1 MALNPQII
9 GKDMP
14 HGFAGCYARQPDMI
28 VETRPAGGSTPIL
41 FGTALKYGTKVGDIT
56 PVIPM
61 GAGSTAAQFAGVAG
75 FEIKSAVAWPTQD
88 GQYAVGEPVSVF
100 QRGSINVKCTG
111 GTPALGGAV
120 YILVAESEQGDLT
133 NAAVGDF
140 VASADSTTSSNT
152 VQLTNCQCGGPA
164 DANGI
169 AELVILT
176 SANA

>member
-1 MALNPQII
+1 MGLNPQVI
-9 GKDMP
+9 GKEMP

-28 VETRPAGGSTPIL
+28 VETRPAGGSTPIP
-41 FGTALKYGTKVGDIT
+41 FGTPLVYGTAPTV
-56 PVIPM
+56 VAA
-61 GAGSTAAQFAGVAG
+61 GAGFTAAKFAGVAG
-75 FEIKSAVAWPTQD
+75 FEIKSALTYLEQQA

-120 YILVAESEQGDLT
+120 YVLAAKSAQGDLA

-140 VASADSTTSSNT
+140 VASADSTTAANT
-152 VQLTNCQCGGPA
+152 VQLTNCQWGGPA

-176 SANA
+176 KLNA

>member
-28 VETRPAGGSTPIL
+28 VETRPAGGSTPIP
-41 FGTALKYGTKVGDIT
+41 FGTPLVYGTAPTV
-56 PVIPM
+56 VAA
-61 GAGSTAAQFAGVAG
+61 GAGFTAAKFAGVAG
-75 FEIKSAVAWPTQD
+75 FEIKSALTYLEQQA

-100 QRGSINVKCTG
+100 QRGSINVKAY
-111 GTPALGGAV
+111 GTPALGGTV
-120 YILVAESEQGDLT
+120 YVRTVVSDGAYTSEPVGAFTATNESGKTVA
-133 NAAVGDF
+133 
-140 VASADSTTSSNT
+140 
-152 VQLTNCQCGGPA
+152 LTNCQWGGPA

-176 SANA
+176 KQNA

>member
-1 MALNPQII
+1 MGLNPQVI
-9 GKDMP
+9 GKEMP

-28 VETRPAGGSTPIL
+28 VETRPAGGSNPIP
-41 FGTALKYGTKVGDIT
+41 FGTPLVYGTAPTV
-56 PVIPM
+56 VAA
-61 GAGSTAAQFAGVAG
+61 GAGFTAAKFAGVAG
-75 FEIKSAVAWPTQD
+75 CEIKSALTYLDQSQ

-100 QRGSINVKCTG
+100 QRGSINVKAY

-120 YILVAESEQGDLT
+120 YILVAESAQGDLS

-140 VASADSTTSSNT
+140 VASKDSTTAANT
-152 VQLTNCQCGGPA
+152 VQLTNCQWGGPA

-176 SANA
+176 KLNA

>member
-1 MALNPQII
+1 MPLNPQLI

-28 VETRPAGGSTPIL
+28 VETRPAGGSNPIP
-41 FGTALKYGTKVGDIT
+41 FGTPLVYGTAPTV
-56 PVIPM
+56 VAA
-61 GAGSTAAQFAGVAG
+61 GAGFTAAKFAGVAG
-75 FEIKSAVAWPTQD
+75 FEIKSALTYLEQQA

-111 GTPALGGAV
+111 GTPAVGGVV
-120 YILVAESEQGDLT
+120 YILVAESEQGDLS

-140 VASADSTTSSNT
+140 VASKDSTTAANT
-152 VQLTNCQCGGPA
+152 VQLTNCQWGGPA

-176 SANA
+176 KLNA

>member
-1 MALNPQII
+1 MAGLNPQVF

-14 HGFAGCYARQPDMI
+14 HGFAGMYARQPDMI
-28 VETRPAGGSTPIL
+28 VETRPAGGAANIP
-41 FGTALKYGTKVGDIT
+41 FGAPLIYDSSKNVVQAGTGFTA
-56 PVIPM
+56 
-61 GAGSTAAQFAGVAG
+61 TAFAGVAG
-75 FEIKSAVAWPTQD
+75 SEIKSALTYLDQQA
-88 GQYAVGEPVSVF
+88 GQYAPGEAVSVF

-140 VASADSTTSSNT
+140 VASNDTTTSSNT
-152 VQLTNCQCGGPA
+152 VQLTNCQWGGPA

-176 SANA
+176 KLNA

>member
-41 FGTALKYGTKVGDIT
+41 FGTPLVYGTAPTV
-56 PVIPM
+56 VAA
-61 GAGSTAAQFAGVAG
+61 GAGFTAAKFAGVAG
-75 FEIKSAVAWPTQD
+75 FEIKSAVTWPTQD

-152 VQLTNCQCGGPA
+152 VQLTNCQWGGPA

-176 SANA
+176 RANA

>member
-28 VETRPAGGSTPIL
+28 VETRPAGGSAPIP
-41 FGTALKYGTKVGDIT
+41 FGTPLVYGTAPAV
-56 PVIPM
+56 VAA
-61 GAGSTAAQFAGVAG
+61 GAGFTAAKFAGVAG
-75 FEIKSAVAWPTQD
+75 FEIKSAVTWPTQD

-111 GTPALGGAV
+111 GTPALGGTV
-120 YILVAESEQGDLT
+120 YVRTVVSDGAYTSEPVGAFTATNESGKTVA
-133 NAAVGDF
+133 
-140 VASADSTTSSNT
+140 
-152 VQLTNCQCGGPA
+152 LTNCQWGGPA

-176 SANA
+176 RANA

>member
-1 MALNPQII
+1 MAALNPQLI

-28 VETRPAGGSTPIL
+28 VETRPAGGSTPIPYGTPL
-41 FGTALKYGTKVGDIT
+41 VYGTAPAV
-56 PVIPM
+56 VAA
-61 GAGSTAAQFAGVAG
+61 GAGFTAAKFAGVAG
-75 FEIKSAVAWPTQD
+75 FEIKSALTYLDQQA

-111 GTPALGGAV
+111 GTPAVGGAV

-140 VASADSTTSSNT
+140 VASADSTTAANT
-152 VQLTNCQCGGPA
+152 VQLTNCQWGGSA
-164 DANGI
+164 DANGV
-169 AELVILT
+169 AELIILPR
-176 SANA
+176 ANA